1 MTASSFG
8 GTAKIFQFPKG
19 GRAGLSAGR
28 YETKPADAFALRVA
42 PVASSGAWYHEEAVR
57 EAEYARKN

>member
-8 GTAKIFQFPKG
+8 GTAKIYQFPKG

-28 YETKPADAFALRVA
+28 YETTPVDEFALRV
-42 PVASSGAWYHEEAVR
+42 PTIASGGAWYHEEAVR
-57 EAEYARKN
+57 DVENTRKN